1 MTKINELIKFLSIK
15 LNVNE
20 IKCEANL
27 GGQQSKIVEKLEISQ
42 VLIIWMQN
50 VIDEFVV

>member
-1 MTKINELIKFLSIK
+1 MVNLKWPCEKMTKINELIKFLSIK

-27 GGQQSKIVEKLEISQ
+27 GGQQSKIVEKL
-42 VLIIWMQN
+42 
-50 VIDEFVV
+50 